1 MGLNHPVDLAAWS
14 AWQRRQQHLTR
25 RVKARLRPS
34 GPARGSLWTI
44 GHGSPKL
51 VAVADAL
58 TPTIRAAIVEPALR
72 VAAADV
78 PVAVLASEGIDLRAT
93 GFTWARNGLA
103 ADLLSQHGQEANAAL
118 SLGPYLALGAASFD
132 WCKPRSSTYVT
143 VQHGLLTP
151 HAPPLARGTKLL
163 AWSEAD
169 GQFWRSGRDDIS
181 VDVVGSPLLWQAASA
196 QSAAAAPDASPVYLG
211 QLHGAELPRD
221 AMEEAAQR
229 FCSAAGAAY
238 RPHPSETDRRSVATH
253 AKWEAEGITIDRS
266 GTPLAHLRRPVVSAY
281 STGVLEAAARGLP
294 AWVDFPDP
302 PQWLE
307 EFWERY
313 GMRRWGGDPTPP
325 PPLPPEEPSSAIA
338 HILRGMM
345 EA

>member
-34 GPARGSLWTI
+34 GPATGTLWTCSN
-44 GHGSPKL
+44 GSPKL
-51 VAVADAL
+51 LAVVDAM
-58 TPTIRAAIVEPALR
+58 TPTARAAIVEPALQ
-72 VAAADV
+72 VAAANV
-78 PVAVLASEGIDLRAT
+78 PVAVLASEGIDLGSAGLT
-93 GFTWARNGLA
+93 KAGDGLA
-103 ADLLSQHGQEANAAL
+103 ADLLSQHGHETTAAL
-118 SLGPYLALGAASFD
+118 SLGPHLALGAAALD
-132 WCKPRSSTYVT
+132 WCKTRSSTYVT

-181 VDVVGSPLLWQAASA
+181 VDIVGSPLLWQAASA
-196 QSAAAAPDASPVYLG
+196 QSASCVPDASPVYLG
-211 QLHGAELPRD
+211 QLHGAEMPRE
-221 AMEEAAQR
+221 AMADAAQR
-229 FCSAAGAAY
+229 FCVANGAAY
-238 RPHPSETDRRSVATH
+238 RPHPSETDRRSRAFH
-253 AKWEAEGITIDRS
+253 AKLEADGVEIERS
-266 GTPLAHLRRPVVSAY
+266 GKSLAELGRPVVSVF
-281 STGVLEAAARGLP
+281 STGVLEAAACGLP

-302 PQWLE
+302 PAWLS

-313 GMRRWGGDPTPP
+313 GMSRWGGDPTPP
-325 PPLPPEEPSSAIA
+325 PLMPAEEPSSAIA

-345 EA
+345 DG